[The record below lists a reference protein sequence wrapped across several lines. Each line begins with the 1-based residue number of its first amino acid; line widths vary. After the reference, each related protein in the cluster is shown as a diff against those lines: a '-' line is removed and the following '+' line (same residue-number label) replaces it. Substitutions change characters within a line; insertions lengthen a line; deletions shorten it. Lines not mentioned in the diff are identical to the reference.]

1 MPKDSRGSA
10 LVIIIFI
17 VFLSAVLV
25 GGWWLIWQ
33 SPKSKTASTQN
44 ISPQTSPPA
53 GGQAVAAQNSSFS
66 DADSGISFAYPVGSN
81 VIEET
86 EEEYFK
92 RANGNIRKNFTGY
105 ITYAPPEVVN
115 TFFVTN
121 DNKLDNSPFIIWE
134 FANPDNLTAS
144 EWYKD
149 YWYYPFVWGEYA
161 DPGRSK
167 YAPTVEATVAGQ
179 LAGYTTID
187 YRPGDPNFYLIPSG
201 DKMFLVITQGAGSE
215 ILQTLKIN

>member
-17 VFLSAVLV
+17 VFLLAALV
-25 GGWWLIWQ
+25 GGWWLIFQ
-33 SPKSKTASTQN
+33 SPKSKTTSTQN
-44 ISPQTSPPA
+44 IPPQT
-53 GGQAVAAQNSSFS
+53 QAQAEVNQNSSFNNS
-66 DADSGISFAYPVGSN
+66 SSGISFAYPVGSS
-81 VIEET
+81 VVQET

-105 ITYAPPEVVN
+105 ITYAPPEVIN

-134 FANPDNLTAS
+134 FANSDNLTAT

-167 YAPTVEATVAGQ
+167 YAPTLEATVAGQ

-187 YRPGDPNFYLIPSG
+187 YRPGDPDFYLIPSR
-201 DKMFLVITQGAGSE
+201 DKMFLVITQGTGSE